1 MKKTN
6 YEFGKGQKKV
16 VNGTTCN
23 WILTVSGKKITVAGT
38 HDQRV
43 QFFKKWGYD
52 NKWSEYMAF
61 MSEHTDNLVT
71 AR

>member
-1 MKKTN
+1 MTKKERRKMNRETN
-6 YEFGKGQKKV
+6 
-16 VNGTTCN
+16 NAGTCK
-23 WILTVSGKKITVAGT
+23 WILTCSGRTIEIAGK
-38 HDQRV
+38 HSDRV

-61 MSEHTDNLVT
+61 MSEHTDKLVT